1 MLEKIN
7 SGGKFYEK
15 DERALEAPLSL
26 ILLFAT
32 C

>member
-7 SGGKFYEK
+7 SEGKFDQK
-15 DERALEAPLSL
+15 DERALEAPPSL

-32 C
+32 